1 MSKISNGF
9 TTTTRT
15 DSMWTRMG
23 VLGVGA
29 PITSLLATPSL
40 RARPTLAITRT
51 SMITPALI
59 TKPREER

>member
-1 MSKISNGF
+1 
-9 TTTTRT
+9 
-15 DSMWTRMG
+15 MWTRMG